1 MTADPRSPDACV
13 IGVDFGTLSAG
24 ACPDVAAAAAMGGH
38 RPVVHTPDP
47 ASADVY
53 DDLYAEY
60 VTLHDHFGRGAS
72 DVLHRLRAVRDR
84 AVRERVGG
92 DRAGRARAEGGRS

>member
-13 IGVDFGTLSAG
+13 VGVDFGTLSG
-24 ACPDVAAAAAMGGH
+24 RAAAMGGR
-38 RPVVHTPDP
+38 RPAVYTPDP

-72 DVLHRLRAVRDR
+72 EVLHRLRAIRDR
-84 AVRERVGG
+84 AVRERVGDG
-92 DRAGRARAEGGRS
+92 RAGRARAEGGRS